1 MKIDDFVSNVLA
13 ISSELVLSDSDLEHC
28 LSELERCDK
37 GDLFYRACYYVLTHL
52 DEYALTNNLTEVS

>member
-28 LSELERCDK
+28 LSELESCHN
-37 GDLFYRACYYVLTHL
+37 GDLFYRVCYYVLTHL